1 MQNHNFLKRNKR
13 ALLLISLSHDH
24 YAFIHSLEGKWLLQA
39 QNSHFY
45 CLKSRVIDKYL
56 LISIIVE
63 DKDKT
68 EARKGFVTEDT
79 IT

>member
-1 MQNHNFLKRNKR
+1 MQNHNFLKRNKS
-13 ALLLISLSHDH
+13 ALLLVSLSHEH
-24 YAFIHSLEGKWLLQA
+24 HPFIHSLESKWLLQA
-39 QNSHFY
+39 QNSCFY

-56 LISIIVE
+56 LIRIRVE

-68 EARKGFVTEDT
+68 EARRSFVTEDT